1 MENRMYPFM
10 DTQKNERYIPEYI
23 PTSAMYYDGILFEKV
38 IEGYQTLSVE
48 GRELISV
55 GIESESIQVGSI
67 ITNQTL
73 PSRTLTVKYKLED
86 NDAEK
91 LQKKFDLLMWYLYKT
106 KDVPIQFN
114 DELDY
119 TYHGRFSSA
128 NTVAGDTNR
137 IVSSFDIY
145 CADPR
150 KYSKQYKSN
159 GEIAAYIP
167 YTIVPDVVR
176 VKLSAPTS
184 VKVTNGSLSMS
195 ITGASIVA
203 GDVVEF
209 RNKEGSVYVNGVD
222 KTNILDWAGGQ
233 LEDFYIK
240 KGDVVK
246 TNNGSIEVFYRVVAL

>member
-23 PTSAMYYDGILFEKV
+23 PTSAMYYDSILLEGV

-150 KYSKQYKSN
+150 KYSKQYKSK
-159 GEIAAYIP
+159 GEIATYIP

-176 VKLSAPTS
+176 VKLSSPTS

-246 TNNGSIEVFYRVVAL
+246 TNNGSLEVFYRVVAL

>member
-1 MENRMYPFM
+1 MENRMYPFI
-10 DTQKNERYIPEYI
+10 DTLKNERYIPEYI
-23 PTSAMYYDGILFEKV
+23 PTSAMYYDGILLEGV
-38 IEGYQTLSVE
+38 VEGYQTLSVE
-48 GRELISV
+48 GREMISV

-86 NDAEK
+86 KDPET
-91 LQKKFDLLMWYLYKT
+91 LQKKFDLLKWYLYKT

-150 KYSKQYKSN
+150 KYSEQYKTS
-159 GEIAAYIP
+159 GLIATYIP
-167 YTIVPDVVR
+167 YAVVPDAVR
-176 VKLSAPTS
+176 VTLSAPTS
-184 VKVTNGSLSMS
+184 VKVTNGNLSMS

-209 RNKEGSVYVNGVD
+209 RNREGTVFVNGVD
-222 KTNILDWAGGQ
+222 KTSILDWAGGQ
-233 LEDFYIK
+233 LEEFVLK
-240 KGDVVK
+240 KGDTIK
-246 TNNGSIEVFYRVVAL
+246 TNNGKLEVLYRVVAL

>member
-86 NDAEK
+86 KDPEK

-119 TYHGRFSSA
+119 TYHGRFSST

-150 KYSKQYKSN
+150 KYTKQYKSD
-159 GEIAAYIP
+159 GKIATYIP
-167 YTIVPDVVR
+167 YTIAPDIVR

-203 GDVVEF
+203 GDVIEF

-246 TNNGSIEVFYRVVAL
+246 TNNGSLEVLYRVVAL

>member
-1 MENRMYPFM
+1 MNNMYPFM
-10 DTQKNERYIPEYI
+10 DTHKNERYIPEYI
-23 PTSAMYYDGILFEKV
+23 PTSAMYYDGVLLEGV
-38 IEGYQTLSVE
+38 IEGYQTLSVT
-48 GRELISV
+48 GREMLSV
-55 GIESESIQVGSI
+55 NIESESIQLGSLV
-67 ITNQTL
+67 TNQTL
-73 PSRTLTVKYKLED
+73 PSRTLTVKYKLVD
-86 NDAEK
+86 KDPEK
-91 LQKKFDLLMWYLYKT
+91 LQKKFDKLMHYLIRYE
-106 KDVPIQFN
+106 DVPIKFN
-114 DELDY
+114 DELDF
-119 TYHGRFSSA
+119 TYYGRYSA
-128 NTVAGDTNR
+128 SEVPPGDTNS

-150 KYSKQYKSN
+150 KYTKQYISN
-159 GEIAAYIP
+159 GEIATYIP

-246 TNNGSIEVFYRVVAL
+246 TNNGSLEVFYRVVAL

>member
-1 MENRMYPFM
+1 MNNMYPFM

-23 PTSAMYYDGILFEKV
+23 PTSAMYYDGVLLEGV
-38 IEGYQTLSVE
+38 IDGYQTLSVT
-48 GRELISV
+48 GREMLSV
-55 GIESESIQVGSI
+55 NIESESIQLGSLV
-67 ITNQTL
+67 TNQSL
-73 PSRTLTVKYKLED
+73 PSRTLTVKYKLVD
-86 NDAEK
+86 KDPEK
-91 LQKKFDLLMWYLYKT
+91 LQKKFDKLMHYLIRYE
-106 KDVPIQFN
+106 DVPIQFN
-114 DELDY
+114 DELDF
-119 TYHGRFSSA
+119 TYYGRYSA
-128 NTVAGDTNR
+128 SEVPPGDTNS

-150 KYSKQYKSN
+150 KYTKQYKSD
-159 GEIAAYIP
+159 GKISTYIP
-167 YTIVPDVVR
+167 YTIVPDIVR
-176 VKLSAPTS
+176 VKLSVPTS

-203 GDVVEF
+203 GDVIEF

-246 TNNGSIEVFYRVVAL
+246 TNNGSLEVLYRVVAL

>member
-1 MENRMYPFM
+1 MENRMYPFI
-10 DTQKNERYIPEYI
+10 DTLKNERYIPEYI
-23 PTSAMYYDGILFEKV
+23 PTSAMYYDSILLEGV
-38 IEGYQTLSVE
+38 IDGYQTLSVE
-48 GRELISV
+48 GREMISV

-86 NDAEK
+86 NDPEK

-119 TYHGRFSSA
+119 TYHGRFSST

-150 KYSKQYKSN
+150 KYSKQYRSP
-159 GEIAAYIP
+159 GQIATYSP
-167 YTIVPDVVR
+167 YQIVPDIVR
-176 VKLSAPTS
+176 CTLSTGGGVTVKNGHKQL
-184 VKVTNGSLSMS
+184 KVLNNNLKK
-195 ITGASIVA
+195 
-203 GDVVEF
+203 GDIVEF
-209 RNKEGSVYVNGVD
+209 RPKYGDVLINGKDATVY
-222 KTNILDWAGGQ
+222 LSWADSS
-233 LEDFYIK
+233 LEDFTIN
-240 KGDVVK
+240 KGDVIT
-246 TNNGSIEVFYRVVAL
+246 TNNGTVEILYRTVML

>member
-1 MENRMYPFM
+1 MENNMYPFM
-10 DTQKNERYIPEYI
+10 DTQKNERYIEEYT
-23 PTSAMYYDGILFEKV
+23 PTSAMYYDGILLEGV

-48 GRELISV
+48 GREMISV

-86 NDAEK
+86 NDPEK

-150 KYSKQYKSN
+150 KYSKQYQSSGK
-159 GEIAAYIP
+159 IATYIP
-167 YTIVPDVVR
+167 YPIIPDVVR
-176 VKLSAPTS
+176 VTLSSPTS

-195 ITGASIVA
+195 ITGASIKA

-209 RNKEGSVYVNGVD
+209 RNKDGEVYVNGVN
-222 KTNILDWAGGQ
+222 KTAILDWAGGQ
-233 LEDFYIK
+233 LEEFTLK
-240 KGDVVK
+240 KGDEVK
-246 TNNGSIEVFYRVVAL
+246 TNNGKVEVLYRVVML

>member
-86 NDAEK
+86 SDPEK

-159 GEIAAYIP
+159 GEIATYIP
-167 YTIVPDVVR
+167 YAIVPDVVR
-176 VKLSAPTS
+176 VKLSTPTS

-246 TNNGSIEVFYRVVAL
+246 TNNGSLEVLYRVVAL

>member
-1 MENRMYPFM
+1 M

-23 PTSAMYYDGILFEKV
+23 PTSAMYYDGVLLEGV
-38 IEGYQTLSVE
+38 IDGYQTLSVT
-48 GRELISV
+48 GREMLSV
-55 GIESESIQVGSI
+55 NIESESIQLGSLV
-67 ITNQTL
+67 TNQSL
-73 PSRTLTVKYKLED
+73 PSRTLTVKYKLVD
-86 NDAEK
+86 KDPEK
-91 LQKKFDLLMWYLYKT
+91 LQKKFDKLMHYLIRYE
-106 KDVPIQFN
+106 DVPIQFN
-114 DELDY
+114 DELDF
-119 TYHGRFSSA
+119 TYYGRYSA
-128 NTVAGDTNR
+128 SEVPPGDTNS

-150 KYSKQYKSN
+150 KYSKQYKSY
-159 GEIAAYIP
+159 GKIATYIP

-246 TNNGSIEVFYRVVAL
+246 TNNGSLEVFYRVVAL

>member
-1 MENRMYPFM
+1 MYPFM

-23 PTSAMYYDGILFEKV
+23 PTSAMYYDGILLEGV

-48 GRELISV
+48 GREMISV

-86 NDAEK
+86 KDPEA
-91 LQKKFDLLMWYLYKT
+91 LQKKFDLLKWYLYKT

-119 TYHGRFSSA
+119 TYYGRFSSA
-128 NTVAGDTNR
+128 NTVPGDTNR

-150 KYSKQYKSN
+150 KYTKQYKSD
-159 GEIAAYIP
+159 GKIATYIP

-209 RNKEGSVYVNGVD
+209 RNREGTVFVNGVD
-222 KTNILDWAGGQ
+222 KTSILDWAGGQ
-233 LEDFYIK
+233 LEEFVLK
-240 KGDVVK
+240 KGDTIK
-246 TNNGSIEVFYRVVAL
+246 TNNGKLEVLYRVVML

>member
-23 PTSAMYYDGILFEKV
+23 PTSAMYYDDVLFEKV

-86 NDAEK
+86 SDPEK

-150 KYSKQYKSN
+150 KYTKQYKSD
-159 GEIAAYIP
+159 GKISTYIP

>member
-150 KYSKQYKSN
+150 KYSKQYKSK
-159 GEIAAYIP
+159 GEIATYIP
-167 YTIVPDVVR
+167 YPVVPDVVR

-209 RNKEGSVYVNGVD
+209 RNREGSVYVNGVD
-222 KTNILDWAGGQ
+222 KTNVLDWAGGQ

-246 TNNGSIEVFYRVVAL
+246 TNNGSLEVFYRVVAL

>member
-1 MENRMYPFM
+1 MNNMYPFM

-23 PTSAMYYDGILFEKV
+23 PTSAMYYDGVLLDGV
-38 IEGYQTLSVE
+38 IDGYQTLSVT
-48 GRELISV
+48 GREMLSV
-55 GIESESIQVGSI
+55 NIESESIQLGSLV
-67 ITNQTL
+67 TNQSL
-73 PSRTLTVKYKLED
+73 PSRTLTVKYKLVDKDPEQ
-86 NDAEK
+86 
-91 LQKKFDLLMWYLYKT
+91 LQKKFDKLMQYLIRYE
-106 KDVPIQFN
+106 DVPIQFN
-114 DELDY
+114 DELDF
-119 TYHGRFSSA
+119 TYYGRYSA
-128 NTVAGDTNR
+128 SEVPPGDTNS

-159 GEIAAYIP
+159 GSIATYIP

-176 VKLSAPTS
+176 VKLSSPTS

>member
-23 PTSAMYYDGILFEKV
+23 PTSAMYYDGILFEKL

-150 KYSKQYKSN
+150 KYSKQYKSK
-159 GEIAAYIP
+159 GEIATYIP

-195 ITGASIVA
+195 ITGASIFA

>member
-1 MENRMYPFM
+1 MYPFM

-23 PTSAMYYDGILFEKV
+23 PTSAMYYDSILLEGV

-150 KYSKQYKSN
+150 KYSKQYKSK
-159 GEIAAYIP
+159 GEIATYIP

-176 VKLSAPTS
+176 VKLSSPTS

-246 TNNGSIEVFYRVVAL
+246 TNNGSLEVFYRVVAL

>member
-48 GRELISV
+48 GREMISV

-67 ITNQTL
+67 VTNQTL

-86 NDAEK
+86 NDPEK
-91 LQKKFDLLMWYLYKT
+91 LQKKFDLLMWYLFKT

-119 TYHGRFSSA
+119 TYYGRFSSA
-128 NTVAGDTNR
+128 NTVVGDTNR

-150 KYSKQYKSN
+150 KYSKQYKSD
-159 GEIAAYIP
+159 GKIATYIP
-167 YTIVPDVVR
+167 YTIVPDIVK